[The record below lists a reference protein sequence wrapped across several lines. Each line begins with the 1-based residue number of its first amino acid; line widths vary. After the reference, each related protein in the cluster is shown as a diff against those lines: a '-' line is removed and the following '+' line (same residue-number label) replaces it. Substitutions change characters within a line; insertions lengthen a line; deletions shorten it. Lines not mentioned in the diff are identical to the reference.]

1 MDAYTIQ
8 DLLVG
13 QRASFT
19 KTISE
24 SDVYLYA
31 GITGDFNPLHIDAQH
46 AEKTMFKKRIVHGA
60 LLTGF
65 ISNVLGMKLPGPG
78 ALYASQELA
87 FKKPVYIGDTITAF
101 VEVLEIKEQK
111 NRVLFRTGCIN
122 QNDELVAEG
131 TSILLPTKSNQPT
144 NQ

>member
-8 DLLVG
+8 DLQVG
-13 QRASFT
+13 QRASFM

-31 GITGDFNPLHIDAQH
+31 GIKGDFNPLHIDAQH
-46 AEKTMFKKRIVHGA
+46 AEKTMFEKRIVHGA

-65 ISNVLGMKLPGPG
+65 ISNVLGMKLPEPG
-78 ALYASQELA
+78 TLYASQELA

-111 NRVLFRTGCIN
+111 NSVLFRTSCIN
-122 QNDELVAEG
+122 QNDVLVDEG
-131 TSILLPTKSNQPT
+131 ASILLQTKSNQPI